1 MDTVT
6 SRDGTKIAFGRSG
19 DGPLLIVVGG
29 ALSDRAA
36 AAPFA
41 ALLEPRFTVVAYDR
55 RGRGDS
61 DDTPPYEVARETE
74 DLRAVIDATGG
85 EAFVFGHSS
94 GAALALEGAIHGL
107 PITRLAVYEPPFIVD
122 DSRSP
127 IPRDYVDRLRE
138 LVAADRRGDAVEYF
152 MTAAVGVP
160 PQMVAQMRG
169 MPMWPRMEAL
179 AHTIAYDGEVMDGH
193 VWGAPLP
200 ASWVAPVKIPTLVM
214 DGGASPDWARNSVR
228 QLASILPNAQHRT
241 LEGQDHGAAP
251 EAVAPEL
258 EAFFLG

>member
-1 MDTVT
+1 METVT
-6 SRDGTKIAFGRSG
+6 SPDGTTIAFERSG
-19 DGPLLIVVGG
+19 DGPPLILVGG

-41 ALLEPRFTVVAYDR
+41 TLLGPRFTVVAYDR

-61 DDTPPYEVARETE
+61 DDTPPYAVEREIE
-74 DLRAVIDATGG
+74 DLGAVIGVAGG

-94 GAALALEGAIHGL
+94 GAALALEGAIQRL
-107 PITRLAVYEPPFIVD
+107 PISRLALYEPPFIVD
-122 DSRSP
+122 DSRP
-127 IPRDYVDRLRE
+127 PVPHDYVDRIRE

-160 PQMVAQMRG
+160 PEMVAQMRA
-169 MPMWPRMEAL
+169 MPTWPRMEAL
-179 AHTIAYDGEVMDGH
+179 AHTIAYDGEVLDGH
-193 VWGAPLP
+193 MWGAPLP
-200 ASWVAPVKIPTLVM
+200 ASWVAPVTIPTLVM
-214 DGGASPDWARNSVR
+214 DGGASPDWARSSVR

-241 LEGQDHGAAP
+241 LKGQEHGAAP

-258 EAFFLG
+258 DAFFLG

>member
-6 SRDGTKIAFGRSG
+6 SADGTKIAFERSG

-61 DDTPPYEVARETE
+61 DDTPPYEVAREIE
-74 DLRAVIDATGG
+74 DLGSVIGATGG

-94 GAALALEGAIHGL
+94 GAALALDGAIHGL
-107 PITRLAVYEPPFIVD
+107 SITRLALYEPPFIVD
-122 DSRSP
+122 DSRPP

-152 MTAAVGVP
+152 MTSAVAVP
-160 PQMVAQMRG
+160 PEMVAQMRG

-200 ASWVAPVKIPTLVM
+200 APWVAPVTIPTLVM

-251 EAVAPEL
+251 EAVASEL

>member
-1 MDTVT
+1 METVT
-6 SRDGTKIAFGRSG
+6 SPDGTKIAFERSG
-19 DGPLLIVVGG
+19 TGPPLIVVGG

-61 DDTPPYEVARETE
+61 DDTPPYAVEREID
-74 DLRAVIDATGG
+74 DLGAVIGATSG

-94 GAALALEGAIHGL
+94 GAALGLEGAIHGL
-107 PITRLAVYEPPFIVD
+107 PIVKLALYEPPFVVD
-122 DSRSP
+122 DSRPP
-127 IPRDYVDRLRE
+127 IPRDYVDRIRE

-152 MTAAVGVP
+152 MTSAVAVAP
-160 PQMVAQMRG
+160 EMVTQMRG

-193 VWGAPLP
+193 TWGASLP
-200 ASWVAPVKIPTLVM
+200 ASWVAPVTIPTLVM

-251 EAVAPEL
+251 EAVVPEL

>member
-6 SRDGTKIAFGRSG
+6 SADGTTIAFDRTG
-19 DGPLLIVVGG
+19 DGPPLIVVGG

-36 AAPFA
+36 AAQLS
-41 ALLEPRFTVVAYDR
+41 ALLEAAFTVVVYDR

-61 DDTPPYEVARETE
+61 DDTPPYSVEREIE
-74 DLRAVIDATGG
+74 DLDAVIGVAGG

-107 PITRLAVYEPPFIVD
+107 PIARLALYEPPFIVD
-122 DSRSP
+122 DSRP
-127 IPRDYVDRLRE
+127 PVPRDYVDRIRE

-160 PQMVAQMRG
+160 SEMVVQMRG

-179 AHTIAYDGEVMDGH
+179 AHTIAYDGQVMDGH
-193 VWGAPLP
+193 MWGAPLP
-200 ASWVAPVKIPTLVM
+200 ASWVAPVTIPTLVM
-214 DGGASPDWARNSVR
+214 DGGASPDWARRSVR
-228 QLASILPNAQHRT
+228 QLASILPNARHRT
-241 LEGQDHGAAP
+241 LEGQEHGAAP

-258 EAFFLG
+258 DAFFLG

>member
-1 MDTVT
+1 METVT
-6 SRDGTKIAFGRSG
+6 SKDGTTIAFDRLGSG
-19 DGPLLIVVGG
+19 PPVVLVCGG
-29 ALSDRAA
+29 SVARTADAAIAQELASD
-36 AAPFA
+36 
-41 ALLEPRFTVVAYDR
+41 FTVFNYDR

-61 DDTPPYEVARETE
+61 GDTPPYEVAREIE
-74 DLRAVIDATGG
+74 DLGAVIGATGG

-94 GAALALEGAIHGL
+94 GAALALEGAINGL
-107 PITRLAVYEPPFIVD
+107 PITRLALYEPPFIVD
-122 DSRSP
+122 DSRPP

-152 MTAAVGVP
+152 MTSAVAVP
-160 PQMVAQMRG
+160 PEMVAEMRG

-193 VWGAPLP
+193 MWGAPLP
-200 ASWVAPVKIPTLVM
+200 ASWVAAVTIPTLVM
-214 DGGASPDWARNSVR
+214 DGGASPDWARSSVQ

-251 EAVAPEL
+251 AAVAPEL
-258 EAFFLG
+258 DAFFLG